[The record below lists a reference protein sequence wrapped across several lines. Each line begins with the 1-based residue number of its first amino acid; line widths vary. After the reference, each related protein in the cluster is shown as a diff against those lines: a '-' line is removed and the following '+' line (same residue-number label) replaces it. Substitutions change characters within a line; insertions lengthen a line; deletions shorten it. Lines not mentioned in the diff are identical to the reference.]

1 MNECSCGQ
9 STNPNGLCDGF
20 GDNICREIIHENESH
35 RQGFLL
41 QNKIWLYNL
50 VNIQMARYPV
60 RQKQLGVLFWNSR
73 ILSPFFTIIN
83 NLNKWN
89 IIF

>member
-20 GDNICREIIHENESH
+20 GDNICKEIIHENEPH

-41 QNKIWLYNL
+41 QNKI
-50 VNIQMARYPV
+50 
-60 RQKQLGVLFWNSR
+60 
-73 ILSPFFTIIN
+73 
-83 NLNKWN
+83 
-89 IIF
+89 